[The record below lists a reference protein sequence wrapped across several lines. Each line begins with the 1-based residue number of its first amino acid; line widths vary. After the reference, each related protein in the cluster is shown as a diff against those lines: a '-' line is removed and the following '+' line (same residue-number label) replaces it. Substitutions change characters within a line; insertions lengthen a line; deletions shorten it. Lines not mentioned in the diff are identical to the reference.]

1 MKILDFQ
8 YPLLFFLSLYFF
20 TAFLPIQFWI
30 GSEADSVIPLGQIIL
45 LMLVTIFS
53 PIAKKFSLNQSH
65 YLDFKIISIF
75 LFFIVLNSS
84 FQSIFVESTMKIERV
99 LSVLGTLI
107 PILVFVIILSI
118 DITDKY
124 IEKIFRYFFYG
135 CFIYSVYYLE
145 YYLSHLMENL
155 SRGDI
160 DSRVVGQRDSIY
172 LNFAILFAIFRFGL
186 FKNKITNYFQN
197 IVAVLAI
204 LFCAVI
210 MILSHTRMGYV
221 LLIIDLILISVI
233 NPKYFF
239 LLLLLLILASGI
251 FYLFDPE
258 LLIRKINYSIERLLT
273 ILEFFTLEESSGA
286 GADIRLSIWGV
297 IWDEVS
303 SSPFSLLFGNGELG
317 VHSLGETYVEV
328 DRIRGYAIFPVD
340 TPESQYFDTLFR
352 SGLIGVIFIF
362 LILFRIIYI
371 SFKLL
376 MHDSKF
382 SYIYKPIIIGF
393 TCVAVTF
400 IFLPLLRD
408 RNFALFF
415 FTVYA
420 VLSSRI
426 HHVLLK

>member
-1 MKILDFQ
+1 
-8 YPLLFFLSLYFF
+8 
-20 TAFLPIQFWI
+20 
-30 GSEADSVIPLGQIIL
+30 
-45 LMLVTIFS
+45 
-53 PIAKKFSLNQSH
+53 
-65 YLDFKIISIF
+65 
-75 LFFIVLNSS
+75 
-84 FQSIFVESTMKIERV
+84 
-99 LSVLGTLI
+99 
-107 PILVFVIILSI
+107 
-118 DITDKY
+118 
-124 IEKIFRYFFYG
+124 
-135 CFIYSVYYLE
+135 
-145 YYLSHLMENL
+145 
-155 SRGDI
+155 
-160 DSRVVGQRDSIY
+160 
-172 LNFAILFAIFRFGL
+172 
-186 FKNKITNYFQN
+186 
-197 IVAVLAI
+197 
-204 LFCAVI
+204 
-210 MILSHTRMGYV
+210 
-221 LLIIDLILISVI
+221 
-233 NPKYFF
+233 
-239 LLLLLLILASGI
+239 LASGI
-251 FYLFDPE
+251 FYLYDPE
-258 LLIRKINYSIERLLT
+258 LLIRKINYSIERFLT
-273 ILEFFTLEESSGA
+273 ILEFFTLEDSSGA

-393 TCVAVTF
+393 TGVAVTF

-415 FTVYA
+415 FSVYA